1 VTSIIDSMSGGRPR
15 GLMIFCPRRYCREGV
30 TEVLVE
36 HLVEA
41 GIETVLLDLDN
52 TLVGWQRH
60 DISKAVHE
68 WIAALKQAG
77 MKLCLVSNT
86 RHGARLKALSA
97 ELDIPY
103 VRRAWKPRKKGFL
116 NAMKDLGAEP
126 SKTIMIGD
134 QMFTDVLGGNR
145 LGIYTVMV
153 RPMAR
158 REFFGTKISRAAEYL
173 LLSWFRKKGHL

>member
-1 VTSIIDSMSGGRPR
+1 MAVIDKPQ
-15 GLMIFCPRRYCREGV
+15 GLKVFCPRRYCKDGV
-30 TEVLVE
+30 TEILVHE
-36 HLVEA
+36 LQER
-41 GIETVLLDLDN
+41 GIDTVLLDLDN
-52 TLVGWQRH
+52 TLVAWQKH
-60 DISKAVHE
+60 DVSQAVRE
-68 WIAALKQAG
+68 WIKELKDAG

-86 RHGARLKALSA
+86 RHGTRLIALSE

-145 LGIYTVMV
+145 LGIYTIMV
-153 RPMAR
+153 RPMHR
-158 REFFGTKISRAAEYL
+158 REFLGTKISRALEYV
-173 LLSWFRKKGHL
+173 LLSWFRRRGHI